1 MSRGFVKEGDQE
13 EAPIIPPRAALPE
26 GVVNYVTPKGLQL
39 LQDEKSDLEKKMAKL
54 TTTADDQQRRELLIL
69 REKYNQLQNRM
80 ASARV
85 VDLSQQPP
93 NEVRFGAK
101 VTYQIPPAKNSVTIQ
116 IVGADEADIRN
127 KKIAFIA
134 PIAVAMTGHRAGDT
148 IDFRQDDAVR
158 KLKILNI
165 EY

>member
-26 GVVNYVTPKGLQL
+26 GVTNYVTPKGLQL
-39 LQDEKSDLEKKMAKL
+39 LLDEKSDLEQKMANL
-54 TTTADDQQRRELLIL
+54 STTADDQQRRELLIL
-69 REKYNQLQNRM
+69 REKFNQLQHRI

-85 VDLSQQPP
+85 VNLSQQPTH
-93 NEVRFGAK
+93 EVRFGAK
-101 VTYQIPPAKNSVTIQ
+101 VTYQIPPAKNSITIQ
-116 IVGADEADIRN
+116 IVGVDEADIRN

-134 PIAVAMTGHRAGDT
+134 PIAAAMTGHRIGDM
-148 IDFRQDDAVR
+148 IDFRQGNEVR